1 VYQSKRVLAVIPARG
16 GSKGIPL
23 KNIVPVNGKPLIR
36 YTLETASCIDWIDM
50 IAVSTDHEQIM
61 TEVKLFADVEC
72 VARPEHLSG
81 DRIGDMPVLLHA
93 LSKCEEIEGKK
104 FDVVLMLQP
113 TSPLRSPDQI
123 ESCTKKLIDGLWESV
138 WTVSETDL
146 KFHPLKQ
153 LVISTDE
160 ELSFFHSE
168 GSAIIARQQLQKT
181 HFRNGIC
188 YAFTRSSI
196 ISSNSVWIEGK
207 TSFVVTSEPFANI
220 DSYGDL
226 QLAEQLLTQASFT
239 RKSK

>member
-1 VYQSKRVLAVIPARG
+1 MFLSKRVLAVIPARG

-61 TEVKLFADVEC
+61 AEVKQFVDVEC
-72 VARPEHLSG
+72 VLRPEHLSG
-81 DRIGDMPVLLHA
+81 DKIGDMPVLLHA
-93 LSKCEEIEGKK
+93 LKKCEESEGQE

-113 TSPLRSPDQI
+113 TSPLRSPHQI
-123 ESCTKKLIDGLWESV
+123 ESCTKKLIEGLWESV

-153 LVISTDE
+153 LVIAAEE
-160 ELSFFHSE
+160 ELRFFLTE
-168 GSAIIARQQLQKT
+168 GSSIIARQQLQKT

-188 YAFTRSSI
+188 YAFTRSAI
-196 ISSNSVWIEGK
+196 MNNNSVLIEGK
-207 TSFVVTSEPFANI
+207 TSFVVTPEPFANI

-226 QLAEQLLTQASFT
+226 QLAEQLLTQA
-239 RKSK
+239 